1 VRDFFLSRQYLV
13 YILRGTCLATLF
25 ALAACSVEK
34 PEISAV
40 PVVTADGAD
49 HPATTH
55 DIGSIGENST
65 PAIPIR
71 EFLNSLLASTPDAA
85 DAIGGG
91 MNLPNIWMF
100 SPQGNMIHMV
110 SSMDEL
116 ESFVADFQTGNGDPK
131 LSAITCKAVE
141 AAVQSVSQTEWDGS
155 CGNSQWVALFLFNQA
170 RFDTCINCQEYI
182 SVLEQMKEQHT
193 AVFQFHFL
201 PLEMN

>member
-1 VRDFFLSRQYLV
+1 MRVIFLHCQYLFR
-13 YILRGTCLATLF
+13 ILRGACLATLF
-25 ALAACSVEK
+25 ALTACSAEK
-34 PEISAV
+34 TDVPAIPAV
-40 PVVTADGAD
+40 TTDEAG
-49 HPATTH
+49 HPATTR
-55 DIGSIGENST
+55 DIGSIGEKSIS
-65 PAIPIR
+65 AISIR
-71 EFLNSLLASTPDAA
+71 EFLKTLLTSTPDAT
-85 DAIGGG
+85 DAISSG

-100 SPQGNMIHMV
+100 SPQGNMMRMV

-116 ESFVADFQTGNGDPK
+116 ESFAADFQTGTGDPK

-141 AAVQSVSQTEWDGS
+141 AAVQNVSQTEWDGS

-170 RFDTCINCQEYI
+170 RFDTCINCQEYV